1 MRVSTNMMFETGAN
15 RISDLN
21 SAINKTMQQISTN
34 RRVLTPADDAVA
46 AARALDVSQSQAI
59 NAQFATNRQNA
70 SSSLM
75 LTDSTLSGVTAL
87 LQDVKTS
94 IVAAG
99 NGGFSDADRASVATE
114 LSGRLDELLGLANAT
129 DGAGSYLFSGFQ
141 TATQPF
147 VKTTAGAQY
156 QGDGGSRK
164 LQVDSSRQMEIGAS
178 GQQIFQGNGT
188 NSQDV
193 FKTLQTLIGVL
204 KTPLPTDP
212 VARPAAQALLIQ
224 TLGDANTN
232 IDQSL
237 ENVSSARSSLGA
249 RMNEIDSLNNTG
261 SARDIQYQQN
271 IVDLVGLDPVA
282 AYSSLM
288 QQQITLQAA
297 QKAFV
302 SASNL
307 SLFQFM

>member
-1 MRVSTNMMFETGAN
+1 MRVSTNMMFQTGAN

-21 SAINKTMQQISTN
+21 SALNKTMQQISTN

-46 AARALDVSQSQAI
+46 AARALDVSQSQAV
-59 NAQFATNRQNA
+59 NSQFATNRQNA
-70 SSSLM
+70 DSSLM
-75 LTDSTLSGVTAL
+75 LTDSTLSNVTSL

-99 NGGFSDADRASVATE
+99 NGGYSDADRASIATE
-114 LSGRLDELLGLANAT
+114 LSGRLDGLLGLANAT
-129 DGAGSYLFSGFQ
+129 DGAGNYLFSGFQ
-141 TATQPF
+141 TTTQPF
-147 VKTTAGAQY
+147 VKTAVGAQY

-164 LQVDSSRQMEIGAS
+164 LQVDSARQIEISAS
-178 GQQIFQGNGT
+178 GQQIFQGDGT
-188 NSQDV
+188 DSQDV

-212 VARPAAQALLIQ
+212 ITRPAAQALLTQ
-224 TLGDANTN
+224 TLGDANSN
-232 IDQSL
+232 IDKSL
-237 ENVSSARSSLGA
+237 DNVLSVRASLGA
-249 RMNEIDSLNNTG
+249 RMNEIDSLNDTG
-261 SARDIQYQQN
+261 SARDIQYQKN
-271 IVDLVGLDPVA
+271 IADLVGLDPVA

>member
-1 MRVSTNMMFETGAN
+1 MRVSTNMMFQTGAN
-15 RISDLN
+15 RIGDLN

-46 AARALDVSQSQAI
+46 AARALDVSQSQAV

-70 SSSLM
+70 NSSLM
-75 LTDSTLSGVTAL
+75 LTDSTLSSVTSL

-99 NGGFSDADRASVATE
+99 NGGYSDADRASVATE
-114 LSGRLDELLGLANAT
+114 LSGRLDALLGLANAT
-129 DGAGSYLFSGFQ
+129 DGAGNYLFSGFQ
-141 TATQPF
+141 TTTQPF
-147 VKTTAGAQY
+147 VKTAAGAQY
-156 QGDGGSRK
+156 QGDANNRK
-164 LQVDSSRQMEIGAS
+164 LQVDSSRQMEISAS
-178 GQQIFQGNGT
+178 GQQIFQGKDT

-193 FKTLQTLIGVL
+193 FKTLQGLIKVL
-204 KTPLPTDP
+204 NTPTAGDP
-212 VARPAAQALLIQ
+212 VARATLTTTLSQA
-224 TLGDANTN
+224 NSN

-237 ENVSSARSSLGA
+237 ENVSSARASLGA
-249 RMNEIDSLNNTG
+249 RMNEIDSLNDTG

-271 IVDLVGLDPVA
+271 IADLVGLDPVA